1 MIEFDVI
8 PTPIGPCTVEIE
20 DGRLVRLQ
28 IGPASVEAGRRRRL
42 PEVRRWV
49 SDWFKGRSVDIPI
62 KLEGTPFMR
71 RVYDVVRRIPAGQT
85 RSYGEVADAAG
96 RPGAARAVGA
106 AMARNRIC
114 LFIPCHRVVG
124 SSGIGGW
131 SGTGGLEQK
140 RALLDLERRRR
151 PTV

>member
-1 MIEFDVI
+1 MIGFDVI
-8 PTPIGPCTVEIE
+8 ETPIGPCTVEVE
-20 DGRLVRLQ
+20 EGKLVRLQ
-28 IGPASVEAGRRRRL
+28 LRPGAAEAGHRRKL

-49 SDWFKGRSVDIPI
+49 ADWFEGCSVEVPL

-71 RVYDVVRRIPAGQT
+71 RVYEIVRRIPPGET

-106 AMARNRIC
+106 AMAKNRIC
-114 LFIPCHRVVG
+114 LFIPCHRVVA

-131 SGTGGLEQK
+131 SGSGGLEQK
-140 RALLDLERRRR
+140 RALLELERKR
-151 PTV
+151 

>member
-8 PTPIGPCTVEIE
+8 ETPVGPCTVEVE
-20 DGRLVRLQ
+20 GGRLVRLHL
-28 IGPASVEAGRRRRL
+28 GPATIEAGRRKRL

-49 SDWFKGRSVDIPI
+49 ADWFKGRPVEVPLR
-62 KLEGTPFMR
+62 LEGTPFMR
-71 RVYDVVRRIPAGQT
+71 RVYDVVRRIPAGET
-85 RSYGEVADAAG
+85 LSYGEVADAAG

-106 AMARNRIC
+106 AMAKNRIC

-140 RALLDLERRRR
+140 RALLMLERNR
-151 PTV
+151 

>member
-1 MIEFDVI
+1 MIEFDVF
-8 PTPIGPCTVEIE
+8 PTPIGPCTVEVE
-20 DGRLVRLQ
+20 DGRLVRLHL
-28 IGPASVEAGRRRRL
+28 GPSAVEAGRRRRL

-49 SDWFKGRSVDIPI
+49 SDWFKGRSVQVPLR
-62 KLEGTPFMR
+62 LEGTPFMR
-71 RVYDVVRRIPAGQT
+71 RVYDVVRRIPSGET

-140 RALLDLERRRR
+140 RALLELEQKRRGS
-151 PTV
+151 V

>member
-8 PTPIGPCTVEIE
+8 ETPVGPCTVEVE
-20 DGRLVRLQ
+20 AGRLVRLHL
-28 IGPASVEAGRRRRL
+28 GPATVETGCRKRL

-49 SDWFKGRSVDIPI
+49 ADWFKGRPVEVPLR
-62 KLEGTPFMR
+62 LEGTPFMR
-71 RVYDVVRRIPAGQT
+71 RVYDVVRRIPAGET
-85 RSYGEVADAAG
+85 LSYGEVADAAG

-106 AMARNRIC
+106 AMAKNRIC

-140 RALLDLERRRR
+140 RALLMLERNR
-151 PTV
+151 

>member
-1 MIEFDVI
+1 VTEFDVI
-8 PTPIGPCTVEIE
+8 PTPVGPCTVEME
-20 DGRLVRLQ
+20 EGRLVRLQ
-28 IGPASVEAGRRRRL
+28 LGPASVEAGRRRRL

-49 SDWFKGRSVDIPI
+49 ADWFNGRSVQVPLR
-62 KLEGTPFMR
+62 LEGTPFMR

-106 AMARNRIC
+106 AMAKNRIC

-131 SGTGGLEQK
+131 SGSGGLEQK
-140 RALLDLERRRR
+140 RALLELERKRSS
-151 PTV
+151 PA

>member
-8 PTPIGPCTVEIE
+8 ETPIGPCTVQVEE
-20 DGRLVRLQ
+20 GKLVRLQ
-28 IGPASVEAGRRRRL
+28 LRPGEVEAGRRRRL

-49 SDWFKGRSVDIPI
+49 ADWFDGRPVQVPL

-71 RVYDVVRRIPAGQT
+71 RVFDIVRRIPAGET

-106 AMARNRIC
+106 AMAKNRIC
-114 LFIPCHRVVG
+114 LFIPCHRVVA

-131 SGTGGLEQK
+131 SGSGGLAQK
-140 RALLDLERRRR
+140 RALLELERRR
-151 PTV
+151 

>member
-8 PTPIGPCTVEIE
+8 ETPVGPCTVEVE
-20 DGRLVRLQ
+20 DGRLVRLHL
-28 IGPASVEAGRRRRL
+28 GPATVEAGRRTRL

-49 SDWFKGRSVDIPI
+49 ADWFKGRPVNVPL

-71 RVYDVVRRIPAGQT
+71 RVYEVVRRIPAGKT
-85 RSYGEVADAAG
+85 LSYGEVADAAG

-106 AMARNRIC
+106 AMAKNRIC

-140 RALLDLERRRR
+140 RALLDLERNR
-151 PTV
+151 